1 MSRRFCYIVVLCI
14 VLAAGGC
21 QRPSRPPVPAADFAR
36 DAALETRVR
45 ALISSEPALQ
55 HEPIEVS
62 VEEEGIVLK
71 GRVRRQKQ
79 KEKATEVAI
88 RAGGSAPVINEL
100 VVEG

>member
-1 MSRRFCYIVVLCI
+1 MSRRLGYVLAFCI

-62 VEEEGIVLK
+62 VEQGDIILK
-71 GRVRRQKQ
+71 GRVRQQKQ
-79 KEKATEVAI
+79 KEKAAEVAT